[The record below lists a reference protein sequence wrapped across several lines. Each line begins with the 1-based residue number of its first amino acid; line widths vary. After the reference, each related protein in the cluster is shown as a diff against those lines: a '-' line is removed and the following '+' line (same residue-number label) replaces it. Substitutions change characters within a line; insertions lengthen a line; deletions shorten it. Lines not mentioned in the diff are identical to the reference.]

1 MYLALEISSQNNL
14 FFMAMAPK
22 FSYDSYIIILILNLK
37 QKYFMFLTLIPD
49 DNLSQE
55 VFDNINVRMHISF
68 LKKKT
73 LYAYVLFR
81 KNVSDF

>member
-1 MYLALEISSQNNL
+1 
-14 FFMAMAPK
+14 MAMAPK
-22 FSYDSYIIILILNLK
+22 FSYDLYIIILILNLK

-68 LKKKT
+68 LKKKN

>member
-1 MYLALEISSQNNL
+1 
-14 FFMAMAPK
+14 MAMAPK
-22 FSYDSYIIILILNLK
+22 FSYDLYIIILILNLK

-73 LYAYVLFR
+73 YMHMFYFVKMSVISKLAKKFIYT
-81 KNVSDF
+81 

>member
-22 FSYDSYIIILILNLK
+22 FSYDLYIIILILNLK

-68 LKKKT
+68 LKKKN
-73 LYAYVLFR
+73 FICICFI
-81 KNVSDF
+81 S